1 MLYLINNVIE
11 YMLLKELIN
20 NGYTKNILPTMF
32 FTMTTLKENFEQF
45 MVLQFLDSLL
55 EITKNFK
62 KSLEFKAEN
71 VFGKV
76 TLNLYLDVW
85 KKII

>member
-45 MVLQFLDSLL
+45 MVLQFPDSLL

>member
-1 MLYLINNVIE
+1 
-11 YMLLKELIN
+11 MLLKELIN